1 MAKKCY
7 KFLKFVIEITPQK
20 YQKSA
25 KSGSNVH
32 EVDHINMAILN
43 RLSPNLTRTVNLKNS
58 AMASHIMSLETS

>member
-32 EVDHINMAILN
+32 EVDHKQYKQTYN
-43 RLSPNLTRTVNLKNS
+43 
-58 AMASHIMSLETS
+58 

>member
-32 EVDHINMAILN
+32 EVDLVMYGI
-43 RLSPNLTRTVNLKNS
+43 
-58 AMASHIMSLETS
+58 

>member
-25 KSGSNVH
+25 KSGYNVH
-32 EVDHINMAILN
+32 EVDHITCAIYRALDT
-43 RLSPNLTRTVNLKNS
+43 LGKVDVLLQ
-58 AMASHIMSLETS
+58 